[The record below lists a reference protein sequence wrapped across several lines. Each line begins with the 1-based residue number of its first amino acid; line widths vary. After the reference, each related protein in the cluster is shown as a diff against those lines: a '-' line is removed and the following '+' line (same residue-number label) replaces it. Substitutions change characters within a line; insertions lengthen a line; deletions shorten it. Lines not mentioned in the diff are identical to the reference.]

1 MYVLFHELAK
11 HLETFMNVSYQKK
24 NMSYVEIPQDII
36 PNDVKIYKISEN
48 HIEQMM
54 ESIPSEEIP
63 TETFQESSL
72 CLKRSDSNLIMSE
85 NRKKRKKNFSC
96 DICQANFNNF
106 ISLSCHFSND
116 HKIKPHECQFCFT
129 QTFGNEGN
137 LIQHINTSDF
147 Y

>member
-1 MYVLFHELAK
+1 MFVLFHELAK
-11 HLETFMNVSYQKK
+11 HLESFMNVSYQKK

-72 CLKRSDSNLIMSE
+72 CLKRSDSKMSE
-85 NRKKRKKNFSC
+85 NRKKRKKEFLKK
-96 DICQANFNNF
+96 
-106 ISLSCHFSND
+106 ISGS
-116 HKIKPHECQFCFT
+116 Q
-129 QTFGNEGN
+129 
-137 LIQHINTSDF
+137 
-147 Y
+147 